1 MFRFSFEEFHDIL
14 EKRILIKIVIV
25 ALPLLDWAEEEAC
38 LAVILPV
45 NE

>member
-1 MFRFSFEEFHDIL
+1 MLRFSLEKFHDIL
-14 EKRILIKIVIV
+14 EKRILIEIANV

-38 LAVILPV
+38 LAVILLV